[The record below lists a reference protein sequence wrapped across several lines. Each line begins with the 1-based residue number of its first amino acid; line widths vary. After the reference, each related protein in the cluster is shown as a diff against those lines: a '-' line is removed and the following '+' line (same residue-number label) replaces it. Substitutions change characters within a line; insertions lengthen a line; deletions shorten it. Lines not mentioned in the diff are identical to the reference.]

1 MTYSEVVTLIE
12 QVANTVN
19 ANGVFFHGRNYD
31 TSLEYGDVFP
41 QIQLYP
47 FTQDNFGDNFKRNNL
62 LISFLIEDS
71 HDYTLAQRQAL
82 INQMDVLSLAFE
94 TQLRTQTVQI
104 ETIRREPQF
113 MTLMGNLTG
122 IAMRISLLTPDLCAA
137 PEPTSP
143 VNQVAPTISPSGVQP
158 VGTLFTASVGTWVG
172 TLPITYEY
180 RWTRNGTP
188 INGATNS
195 TYTSVNA
202 DEGSTIRCEVRAMN
216 DYGTSSYVASSN
228 SSLCG
233 AIPVN
238 TVAPAISGN
247 TTLGSTLTTTNGTW
261 TGTATIT
268 FGYQWKRNGSPI
280 GGANASTY
288 VLAVADSAASI
299 TCEVT
304 GTNSIGTGNAT
315 SNTITAANYA
325 PSNTVAPTLSPSG
338 SQLTGTVITLGNGT
352 WTGASPITFE
362 YRWTRDNVV
371 ISGET
376 ANTYTILAGD
386 DGTVIKGEVR
396 ATNAAG
402 VSSYVTTSNQV
413 DAVDSA
419 LDPDADAFLTAIG
432 ITDPT
437 IVDATNDVFVALKTE
452 GFYADAWDMTG
463 YTPTKKCFALYPH
476 LGAAEASSKYNMC
489 DPRDL
494 DAAFRK
500 TYVGGVNFS
509 SDGEQSNGTNG
520 YARTHMNLSLLTT
533 VNNVCIMGY
542 SLTDSDNARYDMGTY
557 DDFNN
562 SLFMR
567 FNESGNTYAN
577 ANSVAGNNPANTD
590 SRGFFAVSRING
602 TQQTV
607 NIRGANTVGNQAS
620 TGAPN
625 LEMFDM
631 NINFQGVAYGAFA
644 STRMNSFRGFTEGLT
659 NDELI
664 AMEQIIKDY
673 MIALGRT
680 Y

>member
-94 TQLRTQTVQI
+94 TVLRTQTVQI

-137 PEPTSP
+137 PVPTSP
-143 VNQVAPTISPSGVQP
+143 VNTVAPTISPSGVQP

-188 INGATNS
+188 INLATNS

-202 DEGSTIRCEVRAMN
+202 DEGSTIRCEVRATN

-233 AIPVN
+233 AVPVN
-238 TVAPAISGN
+238 TVAPVISGN

-268 FGYQWKRNGSPI
+268 FGYQWKRNGTNI
-280 GGANASTY
+280 NGATNSTY

-299 TCEVT
+299 TCQVT

-315 SNTITAANYA
+315 SNTIMAGNYA

-338 SQLTGTVITLGNGT
+338 SQVTGTVITLGNGT
-352 WTGASPITFE
+352 WSGASPITYE

-386 DGTVIKGEVR
+386 DGTVIKGQVR

-413 DAVDSA
+413 DAVNA
-419 LDPDADAFLTAIG
+419 VTLVWGTASPQNWG
-432 ITDPT
+432 T
-437 IVDATNDVFVALKTE
+437 AT
-452 GFYADAWDMTG
+452 
-463 YTPTKKCFALYPH
+463 
-476 LGAAEASSKYNMC
+476 ASNW
-489 DPRDL
+489 
-494 DAAFRK
+494 
-500 TYVGGVNFS
+500 G
-509 SDGEQSNGTNG
+509 
-520 YARTHMNLSLLTT
+520 
-533 VNNVCIMGY
+533 
-542 SLTDSDNARYDMGTY
+542 
-557 DDFNN
+557 
-562 SLFMR
+562 
-567 FNESGNTYAN
+567 
-577 ANSVAGNNPANTD
+577 
-590 SRGFFAVSRING
+590 
-602 TQQTV
+602 
-607 NIRGANTVGNQAS
+607 
-620 TGAPN
+620 
-625 LEMFDM
+625 
-631 NINFQGVAYGAFA
+631 
-644 STRMNSFRGFTEGLT
+644 
-659 NDELI
+659 
-664 AMEQIIKDY
+664 
-673 MIALGRT
+673 
-680 Y
+680 